1 MRSHGVTNLPDDPGA
16 RKRAL
21 TSPSAQAPAVQ
32 SAERACAH
40 LLPHGGVSPS
50 PPPTQAQVAAILAFA
65 RCIRTHGFSTFP
77 DPNTSGQLTHQ
88 MLASAGINVHQPAVV
103 QAADACVGVTN
114 GVVTRATIA
123 RFVAGH

>member
-21 TSPSAQAPAVQ
+21 TSRSAQAPAVQ

-50 PPPTQAQVAAILAFA
+50 PPRTHAQIAALLAFA
-65 RCIRTHGFSTFP
+65 RCIRTHGFPTFP
-77 DPNTSGQLTHQ
+77 DPNTSGQLTHE
-88 MLASAGINVHQPAVV
+88 MLTSAGIDVQQPAVV
-103 QAADACVGVTN
+103 QAADACVGVSN
-114 GVVTRATIA
+114 GVVTRAIIA